1 MYDECMLK
9 INILAVGSIKESY
22 IKLGIEEYQKRLS
35 RFVDVTILEFPETAV
50 KTPHE
55 EDIKKALKVDGAPLK
70 KAIPQGAYV
79 IILDRQGQ
87 VFNNETLAKRIDTL
101 QQKNSQL
108 VLIIG
113 GSHGVDESIVA
124 LAKEKWSFS
133 SLTFPHQLFRLFLLE
148 QLYRSMTILK
158 GHPYHK

>member
-1 MYDECMLK
+1 MLK
-9 INILAVGSIKESY
+9 INILAIGSIKESY
-22 IKLGIEEYQKRLS
+22 IKLGIEDYQKRLS
-35 RFVDVTILEFPETAV
+35 RFVDLSIAEVSEAV
-50 KTPHE
+50 SKTSNQ
-55 EDIKKALKVDGAPLK
+55 EDIKKALQVDASHLK
-70 KAIPQGAYV
+70 KLIPQGSYV

-87 VFNNETLAKRIDTL
+87 PFQSEALAKRIDTL

-113 GSHGVDESIVA
+113 GSHGIDESIVA

-133 SLTFPHQLFRLFLLE
+133 ALTFPHQLFRLFLLE
-148 QLYRSMTILK
+148 QIYRSMTILK

>member
-1 MYDECMLK
+1 MLK
-9 INILAVGSIKESY
+9 INILAIGSIKESY
-22 IKLGIEEYQKRLS
+22 IKLGIEDYQKRLS
-35 RFVDVTILEFPETAV
+35 RFVDLSIAEVSEAV
-50 KTPHE
+50 SKTSNQ
-55 EDIKKALKVDGAPLK
+55 EDIKKALQVDASHLK
-70 KAIPQGAYV
+70 KLIPQGSYV

-87 VFNNETLAKRIDTL
+87 PFQSEALAKRIDTL

-113 GSHGVDESIVA
+113 GSHGIDESIVA
-124 LAKEKWSFS
+124 LSKEKWSFS
-133 SLTFPHQLFRLFLLE
+133 ALTFPHQLFRLFLLE

>member
-1 MYDECMLK
+1 MLK
-9 INILAVGSIKESY
+9 INILAIGSIKESY
-22 IKLGIEEYQKRLS
+22 IKLGIEDYQKRLS
-35 RFVDVTILEFPETAV
+35 RFVDLSIAEVSEAV
-50 KTPHE
+50 SKTSNQ
-55 EDIKKALKVDGAPLK
+55 EDIKKALQVDASHLK
-70 KAIPQGAYV
+70 KLIPHGSYV

-87 VFNNETLAKRIDTL
+87 PFQSEALAKRIDTL

-113 GSHGVDESIVA
+113 GSHGIDESIVA

-133 SLTFPHQLFRLFLLE
+133 ALTFPHQLFRLFLLE
-148 QLYRSMTILK
+148 QIYRSMTILK

>member
-1 MYDECMLK
+1 MLK
-9 INILAVGSIKESY
+9 INILAIGSIKESY
-22 IKLGIEEYQKRLS
+22 IKLGIEDYQKRLS
-35 RFVDVTILEFPETAV
+35 RFVDLSIAEVSEAV
-50 KTPHE
+50 SKTSNQ
-55 EDIKKALKVDGAPLK
+55 EDIKKALQVDASHLK

-87 VFNNETLAKRIDTL
+87 PFQSEALAKRIDTL

-133 SLTFPHQLFRLFLLE
+133 ALTFPHQLFRLFLLE
-148 QLYRSMTILK
+148 QIYRSMTILK

>member
-1 MYDECMLK
+1 MLK
-9 INILAVGSIKESY
+9 ITILAIGSIKESY

-35 RFVDVTILEFPETAV
+35 RFVDLTILELPEAAV

-55 EDIKKALKVDGAPLK
+55 EDIKKAIQVDGAHLK
-70 KAIPQGAYV
+70 KAISQGAYV

-108 VLIIG
+108 VLVIG
-113 GSHGVDESIVA
+113 GSHGVDETIVS

-133 SLTFPHQLFRLFLLE
+133 ALTFPHQLFRLFLLE
-148 QLYRSMTILK
+148 QIYRSMTILK

>member
-1 MYDECMLK
+1 MLK
-9 INILAVGSIKESY
+9 INILAIGSIKESY

-35 RFVDVTILEFPETAV
+35 RFVELTILELPETPV
-50 KTPHE
+50 KTPNK
-55 EDIKKALKVDGAPLK
+55 EDIKKALQVDGVHLK
-70 KAIPQGAYV
+70 KVIPQGAYV

-87 VFNNETLAKRIDTL
+87 SFNNETLAKRIDVL

-133 SLTFPHQLFRLFLLE
+133 ALTFPHQLFRLLLLE

>member
-1 MYDECMLK
+1 MLK
-9 INILAVGSIKESY
+9 INILAIGSIKESY
-22 IKLGIEEYQKRLS
+22 IKLGIDEYQKRLS
-35 RFVDVTILEFPETAV
+35 RFVDLTILELPETPL
-50 KTPHE
+50 KTPNK
-55 EDIKKALKVDGAPLK
+55 EDIKKALQVDGVHLK
-70 KAIPQGAYV
+70 KVIPQGAYV

-87 VFNNETLAKRIDTL
+87 VFTNEALANRIDTL

-133 SLTFPHQLFRLFLLE
+133 ALTFPHQLFRLFLLE
-148 QLYRSMTILK
+148 QIYRSMTILK

>member
-1 MYDECMLK
+1 MLK
-9 INILAVGSIKESY
+9 INILAIGSIKESY
-22 IKLGIEEYQKRLS
+22 IKLGIEDYQKRLS
-35 RFVDVTILEFPETAV
+35 RFVDLSIAEVSEAV
-50 KTPHE
+50 SKTSNQ
-55 EDIKKALKVDGAPLK
+55 EDIKKALQVDASHLK
-70 KAIPQGAYV
+70 KLIPQGSYV

-87 VFNNETLAKRIDTL
+87 PFQSEALAKRIDTL

-113 GSHGVDESIVA
+113 GSHGLDESIVA

-133 SLTFPHQLFRLFLLE
+133 ALTFPHQLFRLFLLE
-148 QLYRSMTILK
+148 QIYRSMTILK

>member
-1 MYDECMLK
+1 M
-9 INILAVGSIKESY
+9 
-22 IKLGIEEYQKRLS
+22 
-35 RFVDVTILEFPETAV
+35 
-50 KTPHE
+50 
-55 EDIKKALKVDGAPLK
+55 
-70 KAIPQGAYV
+70 PQGAYV

-87 VFNNETLAKRIDTL
+87 VFNNETLAKKIDTL

-113 GSHGVDESIVA
+113 GSHGIDESIVA

-133 SLTFPHQLFRLFLLE
+133 ALTFPHQLFRLLLLE

>member
-1 MYDECMLK
+1 MLK

-35 RFVDVTILEFPETAV
+35 RFVDLTILELPEAAV

-55 EDIKKALKVDGAPLK
+55 EDIKKALKVDGAQLK

-113 GSHGVDESIVA
+113 GSHGIDESIVA
-124 LAKEKWSFS
+124 LSKEKWSFS
-133 SLTFPHQLFRLFLLE
+133 ALTFPHQLFRLFLLE

>member
-1 MYDECMLK
+1 MLK

-35 RFVDVTILEFPETAV
+35 RFVDVTILELPEAAI
-50 KTPHE
+50 KTPNE
-55 EDIKKALKVDGAPLK
+55 ENIKKALKVDGVHLR

-79 IILDRQGQ
+79 IILDREGQ

-113 GSHGVDESIVA
+113 GSHGIDESIVA
-124 LAKEKWSFS
+124 LSKEKWSFS
-133 SLTFPHQLFRLFLLE
+133 ALTFPHQLFRLFLLE

>member
-1 MYDECMLK
+1 MLK
-9 INILAVGSIKESY
+9 ITILAIGSIKESY

-35 RFVDVTILEFPETAV
+35 RFVDLTLTEVPETVA
-50 KTPHE
+50 KTSND
-55 EDIKKALKVDGAPLK
+55 EDIKKALLVDAINLK
-70 KAIPQGAYV
+70 KAIPQGSYV

-87 VFNNETLAKRIDTL
+87 SFHSEALAKRFDLL
-101 QQKNSQL
+101 QQKSSQW

-113 GSHGVDESIVA
+113 ASHGLDESILQ

-133 SLTFPHQLFRLFLLE
+133 SLTFPHQLFRLLLLE

>member
-1 MYDECMLK
+1 
-9 INILAVGSIKESY
+9 
-22 IKLGIEEYQKRLS
+22 
-35 RFVDVTILEFPETAV
+35 
-50 KTPHE
+50 
-55 EDIKKALKVDGAPLK
+55 
-70 KAIPQGAYV
+70 V

-87 VFNNETLAKRIDTL
+87 SFHSESLAKRLDTL

-133 SLTFPHQLFRLFLLE
+133 ALTFPHQLFRLLLLE
-148 QLYRSMTILK
+148 QLYRGMTILK

>member
-1 MYDECMLK
+1 MLK
-9 INILAVGSIKESY
+9 INILAIGSIKESY

-35 RFVDVTILEFPETAV
+35 RFVDLTILELPEAAV

-55 EDIKKALKVDGAPLK
+55 EDIKKALKVDGAQLK

-113 GSHGVDESIVA
+113 GSHGIDESIVA
-124 LAKEKWSFS
+124 LSKEKWSFS
-133 SLTFPHQLFRLFLLE
+133 ALTFPHQLFRLFLLE

>member
-1 MYDECMLK
+1 MLK
-9 INILAVGSIKESY
+9 INILAIGSIKESY
-22 IKLGIEEYQKRLS
+22 IKLGIDEYQKRLS
-35 RFVDVTILEFPETAV
+35 RFVDLTILELPETPV
-50 KTPHE
+50 KTQNE
-55 EDIKKALKVDGAPLK
+55 EEIKKALKLDGVYLK

-87 VFNNETLAKRIDTL
+87 SFNNETLANRIDVL

-113 GSHGVDESIVA
+113 GSHGLDESIVA

-133 SLTFPHQLFRLFLLE
+133 ALTFPHQLFRLFLLE
-148 QLYRSMTILK
+148 QIYRSMTILK